1 MLDHC
6 EEAKQNSFCQFIY
19 VGATLTNKEKYQ
31 SFPIQFADNKFR
43 HDSAIALSIKMLSSH
58 KTDKAAELAE
68 ELCDECF
75 DLNFTNVFCSSAQ
88 DLASSAV

>member
-1 MLDHC
+1 M
-6 EEAKQNSFCQFIY
+6 
-19 VGATLTNKEKYQ
+19 NKEKYQ

-88 DLASSAV
+88 DLASSAASKELNVYKVEWDMHQGEKVG